1 MDQEFSLKMTEMIST
16 HLGFSNAL
24 SLVSLREIEVTYPM
38 KNWISC
44 SLNLLGPG
52 SDVTPL
58 PTTPAIYDTIYP
70 TDEGRTSSSSHGLS
84 EALSLV
90 PLRERDVN
98 YPTKTKIRCA
108 DLSAG
113 PSSDVTPPLYTAPHD
128 TGISLKSSEM
138 SSTHQELSNALS
150 LVCVRA
156 LDVHNF
162 AILAVLVALPPHR
175 YNFSIEQVA
184 VCPTK

>member
-58 PTTPAIYDTIYP
+58 PTTPAIYNTIYP
-70 TDEGRTSSSSHGLS
+70 TDEGRTSSGSHGLS

-108 DLSAG
+108 DLSG
-113 PSSDVTPPLYTAPHD
+113 TQQWRHSPPLHRTPWYRHFAKELWNELYSPGAFQRTIACVCTS
-128 TGISLKSSEM
+128 TG
-138 SSTHQELSNALS
+138 
-150 LVCVRA
+150 RA
-156 LDVHNF
+156 
-162 AILAVLVALPPHR
+162 
-175 YNFSIEQVA
+175 
-184 VCPTK
+184 

>member
-1 MDQEFSLKMTEMIST
+1 MAQEFSLKMTEMIST

-90 PLRERDVN
+90 PLRERDVS

-108 DLSAG
+108 DLSG
-113 PSSDVTPPLYTAPHD
+113 TQQWRHSPLYTAPHD
-128 TGISLKSSEM
+128 TGVLLKSSEM

-150 LVCVRA
+150 LVCIRA
-156 LDVHNF
+156 LDVQNF

-175 YNFSIEQVA
+175 YNCSIEQAA